1 MGLEIDT
8 IDPQLRRFLEAL
20 AKRSGVD
27 LDDLPAGL
35 EPLDLIRPADVRQQP
50 KELVLLI
57 ERARRG
63 LTGPVPK
70 AELIAAGCYVPER
83 EELADPIIPPGAAPP
98 GFLDGLPSYAND
110 GDEIAAGGKRP
121 PGKPRKGVPAVPWE
135 LIEHVLVFGEIYQVE
150 GRSLVRYPTPGELAK
165 RFGVDRKQIQKRAKL
180 LKLDEARARVKDR
193 VDREVENVVVS
204 EHAAALVVGRE
215 RVNAICDSIIAK
227 FEAML
232 KADKIRVDSIADL
245 NTVVRLK
252 EFINGGADSRQQTD
266 HTISLETLMGLHK
279 ADRGGRVIDVTP
291 DPAETLGVV
300 EERLIQTAGGQWQI
314 LPPEGEETTA
324 ALPMD
329 PKPESSDARAP
340 KARLN
345 DGVLHLEDEDD
356 EGPDEDPDDIHT
368 GYIETHPVTSTNL
381 AEIGYDDDRGIMEI
395 VFHNGGLYRYRVPR
409 ETFDLLDRS
418 ESPGKVF
425 AALKG
430 SLVGVRVES

>member
-1 MGLEIDT
+1 MGLELDT
-8 IDPQLRRFLEAL
+8 IDPQLRRFLETL
-20 AKRSGVD
+20 ARRSGVD

-35 EPLDLIRPADVRQQP
+35 EPLDLVRPADIRQQP
-50 KELVLLI
+50 KELILLV

-70 AELIAAGCYVPER
+70 AELIAAGCYVPEP
-83 EELADPIIPPGAAPP
+83 EEPEDPVIPPGPAPE
-98 GFLDGLPSYAND
+98 GFLDNLPPYAYD

-135 LIEHVLVFGEIYQVE
+135 LIEHVLVFGEIYQVD
-150 GRSLVRYPTPGELAK
+150 GKSLVRYPTPGELAK
-165 RFGVDRKQIQKRAKL
+165 RFMVDRKQIQKRAKL

-193 VDREVENVVVS
+193 VDREVENVVVA
-204 EHAAALVVGRE
+204 EHAAAIVVGRE
-215 RVNAICDSIIAK
+215 KVNAICDEIIEK
-227 FEAML
+227 FAAML
-232 KADKIRVDSIADL
+232 KANKIRVDSIADL
-245 NTVVRLK
+245 NTIVRLK

-266 HTISLETLMGLHK
+266 HTITLESLMGRHN
-279 ADRGGRVIDVTP
+279 ADRAGRVLDMVPT
-291 DPAETLGVV
+291 ETLGVV
-300 EERLIQTAGGQWQI
+300 DERLVQSPGGQWQI

-329 PKPESSDARAP
+329 PRPEETTDRAP
-340 KARLN
+340 KARL
-345 DGVLHLEDEDD
+345 DGGALRLDE
-356 EGPDEDPDDIHT
+356 EDPESQPASDDIHT

-381 AEIGYDDDRGIMEI
+381 AELGYDDDRGIMEI

-409 ETFDLLDRS
+409 ETYDLIDQA